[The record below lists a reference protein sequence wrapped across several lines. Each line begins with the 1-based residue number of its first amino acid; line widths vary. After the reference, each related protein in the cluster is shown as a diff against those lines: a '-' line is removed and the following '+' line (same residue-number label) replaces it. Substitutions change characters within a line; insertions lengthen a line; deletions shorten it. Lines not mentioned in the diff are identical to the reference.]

1 MSLSRYYTLPNLYT
15 LINLLVLSFVV
26 YCGVDVFYT
35 LAGSDLVEVKTEQI
49 KTEYKKKSPAPGKR
63 RSPDYYLSAIN
74 RGLFGNAKETAAKP
88 EGVDPENLEP
98 TALKI
103 ALLGTVSGDK
113 KTAAAIIQDK
123 AKRSQSLYKEGDTV
137 QNATIVT
144 ILRGKVVLR
153 VGDENQILTM
163 EENPTASSSTRR
175 PSSRRP
181 PRDAARSESRETK
194 ITLHQSTISKS
205 LENFTELLS
214 QVRVR
219 PHYKGGQADGLL
231 LSQVK
236 PNTLFTRLG
245 LRNGDVIQSV
255 DGEEI
260 ESPDDILDF
269 YEELKSGSSVSL
281 ELMRRGKK
289 KTMRYSFK

>member
-1 MSLSRYYTLPNLYT
+1 MLLSRYYTLPNLYT

-26 YCGVDVFYT
+26 YSGVDVFYT

-74 RGLFGNAKETAAKP
+74 RGLFGNAEEPAAKP
-88 EGVDPENLEP
+88 EGVDPENLAP

-113 KTAAAIIQDK
+113 ETAAAIIQDK

-163 EENPTASSSTRR
+163 EENTTASSSTRR

-194 ITLHQSTISKS
+194 ITLNRSAISKS
-205 LENFTELLS
+205 LENFSELLS

-219 PHYKGGQADGLL
+219 PHYKGGQADGML

-236 PNTLFTRLG
+236 PNTVFTRLG